1 MKLFSEVEK
10 TRIAYHADQFQKTVH
25 RSSLL
30 VPRFEH
36 AATVISFLN
45 HFLIKRNYKSVTLKI
60 TAISCE
66 GKFKNSVSIEINKPV
81 VYTFYLDELFQESAD
96 TGVYLV
102 EFFSTENLFIPFPAV
117 MINHL
122 GNDFIN
128 TVHAYNRVLNDIFED
143 DEVNSIQISES
154 SIDIEV
160 DSEYDSFFNIASG
173 PFEINGTLRVS
184 LEDSEQ
190 ITRVVPINMER
201 MSVRTHNLSKI
212 FDRSS
217 MRGMTLKILQPKQPL
232 FYGRLLAG
240 VMNRKTSAFSAN
252 HSYYDTS
259 SVPEY
264 FDNNESSR
272 RYPYFSDQQ
281 NTITMYPI
289 VSKSLLEIS
298 VEISNDTKTFKSDF
312 QKLLSP
318 STNPIT
324 FDINKLVK
332 MSELENVSSF
342 KVCAYSSQSKIP
354 TRLSHQVRYS
364 ALGLKSKLSS
374 SINIALNNEEVF
386 ASPNRNRMIWGQVV
400 NANDYESRLGICF
413 SNNSSPDEKITI
425 DFYGKSGPLKCITSY
440 LDSTSSLIFDTT
452 FFARF
457 GWEND
462 FVWYVARAEKSE
474 LTAISFH
481 YHRIS
486 ENASGEH
493 SF

>member
-10 TRIAYHADQFQKTVH
+10 TRIAYHKDQSQKTVH

-36 AATVISFLN
+36 ATTVISFLN
-45 HFLIKRNYKSVTLKI
+45 HFLLKRNYESVTLKI
-60 TAISCE
+60 TAISYD
-66 GKFKNSVSIEINKPV
+66 GKFKSSKSIEINEPR
-81 VYTFYLDELFQESAD
+81 VYTFYLEELFQDSAE
-96 TGVYLV
+96 TGEYLV
-102 EFFSTENLFIPFPAV
+102 EFFSTKNLFIPYPAV
-117 MINHL
+117 MINHV
-122 GNDFIN
+122 GKDFIN

-143 DEVNSIQISES
+143 DEVNSFQVYEA
-154 SIDIEV
+154 SIDVVIDE
-160 DSEYDSFFNIASG
+160 EYDSFFYIASG
-173 PFEINGTLRVS
+173 PFEINGALKVS

-190 ITRVVPINMER
+190 VSRVIPISMER
-201 MSVRTHNLSKI
+201 MSVRRFKLSEI
-212 FDRSS
+212 FNRSLINGS
-217 MRGMTLKILQPKQPL
+217 ILKILQPKQVL

-240 VMNRKTSAFSAN
+240 VMNRKTGAFSAN

-332 MSELENVSSF
+332 MSELENVYSF
-342 KVCAYSSQSKIP
+342 KVRAYSSQNKIP
-354 TRLSHQVRYS
+354 TRLSHQVQYS
-364 ALGLKSKLSS
+364 KLGSKSKLGS
-374 SINIALNNEEVF
+374 SISVALNNEEVF
-386 ASPNRNRMIWGQVV
+386 DSPNRNRMIWGQVV
-400 NANDYESRLGICF
+400 TANNYESRLGICF
-413 SNNSSPDEKITI
+413 SNNSSPNEKITI
-425 DFYGKSGPLKCITSY
+425 DFYGESGHLKCITEH
-440 LDSTSSLIFDTT
+440 LDSTSSMIFDST
-452 FFARF
+452 FFVQI
-457 GWEND
+457 GCVNE
-462 FVWYVARAEKSE
+462 FVWYVARAEKNE